1 MLAGFDELIL
11 SCRTEEARS
20 QIGEAIRCYEGA
32 SYRAAIV
39 MSYMAV
45 CFDLID
51 KLKAL
56 DAAGDGAAKT
66 LIGELKKYQ
75 QQLDSGNS
83 QAIQNLLA
91 FERNLLEKF
100 RDDFEFFGSNEFD
113 ELARLREDRNRCAHP
128 TFLKSEQP
136 YIPSAEL
143 ARMHIQNALVLVL
156 SQEPRQGKAALEEIR
171 RAILSQYFPTV
182 INDAAERFKTL
193 SVSTARDS
201 LVRAAVD
208 DIVFG
213 LTENGHPFFGKVPPY
228 VALDALI
235 EIRRGIAAPR
245 AAVDTAKLLRSTSD
259 DAIQIASLIV
269 LRNKDVSELLDKK
282 VRGVVETWIEKSAY
296 PLQANAVRRALGIPW
311 LKASGLKRLS
321 SLTAEEMSKVN
332 AAVPDE
338 MLDRAAELY
347 CGAKNWDA
355 ANDLAGKVGTPF
367 ADQFGPKQIEFIF
380 DKAEKGSADLQGS
393 HGFNSFIS
401 KLYDENPLGKDELDK
416 LTAKY
421 HLEAYRP

>member
-143 ARMHIQNALVLVL
+143 ARMHIRNALVLVL

-193 SVSTARDS
+193 SVSTRCLWS
-201 LVRAAVD
+201 F
-208 DIVFG
+208 I
-213 LTENGHPFFGKVPPY
+213 
-228 VALDALI
+228 VALLK
-235 EIRRGIAAPR
+235 ETVSRRPQTSQQYSASLPWDYSAR
-245 AAVDTAKLLRSTSD
+245 RTLLRQKCRSKMQSHTLASTHHSRL
-259 DAIQIASLIV
+259 APERTNR
-269 LRNKDVSELLDKK
+269 LR
-282 VRGVVETWIEKSAY
+282 G
-296 PLQANAVRRALGIPW
+296 
-311 LKASGLKRLS
+311 
-321 SLTAEEMSKVN
+321 
-332 AAVPDE
+332 
-338 MLDRAAELY
+338 
-347 CGAKNWDA
+347 
-355 ANDLAGKVGTPF
+355 
-367 ADQFGPKQIEFIF
+367 
-380 DKAEKGSADLQGS
+380 
-393 HGFNSFIS
+393 
-401 KLYDENPLGKDELDK
+401 
-416 LTAKY
+416 
-421 HLEAYRP
+421 